1 MTTTEA
7 ATAQAAVPVDDD
19 AYLQIQ
25 RFYARQSQLLDFGH
39 FGAWAATFTE
49 DGSFDAPNLD
59 EPIRGRDALEAGTRR
74 NHSQVT
80 SGLAVRHWFGMTVA
94 QTRADGAVD
103 ALSYVL
109 VIHTAEHSGPGEP
122 AIYRSTTAPRCRAAR
137 TRPGRTSPPGRPP
150 GRRSRR

>member
-59 EPIRGRDALEAGTRR
+59 EPIRGRDAWR
-74 NHSQVT
+74 
-80 SGLAVRHWFGMTVA
+80 
-94 QTRADGAVD
+94 
-103 ALSYVL
+103 
-109 VIHTAEHSGPGEP
+109 P
-122 AIYRSTTAPRCRAAR
+122 APAATTA
-137 TRPGRTSPPGRPP
+137 
-150 GRRSRR
+150 RSRPAWPSGTGSA